1 MPLGNL
7 FKNRAILFHLSWK
20 RCVFYPKGPPIVTG
34 WMTAKCWV
42 RFRPVVHFSCQAT
55 KQYFQ
60 LTATAFGDNAVG
72 FKITF
77 PNSLSSSDN
86 MPGFSVYSF
95 TLTAGRGCVVE
106 KSPWVSHLKAT
117 LTDSGLLHKKQLS
130 LISYRKMV
138 RLFMI
143 SQNLQLLCVKT
154 ERFLA
159 IK

>member
-1 MPLGNL
+1 
-7 FKNRAILFHLSWK
+7 
-20 RCVFYPKGPPIVTG
+20 
-34 WMTAKCWV
+34 
-42 RFRPVVHFSCQAT
+42 
-55 KQYFQ
+55 
-60 LTATAFGDNAVG
+60 
-72 FKITF
+72 
-77 PNSLSSSDN
+77 